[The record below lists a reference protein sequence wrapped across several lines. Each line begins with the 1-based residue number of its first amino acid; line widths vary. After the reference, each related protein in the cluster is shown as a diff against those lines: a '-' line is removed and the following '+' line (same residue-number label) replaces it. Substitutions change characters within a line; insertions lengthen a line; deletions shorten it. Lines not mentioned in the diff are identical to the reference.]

1 MTASKKVRRIVRFR
15 ILFLFSSFSLLQQ
28 GPGKGDTPKRI
39 LPREGTRLRA
49 PPTDKR
55 FEGWPLG
62 RVRQPPQIAWALHPL
77 LVRGSKA
84 GHSEGFHGRLRLLG
98 LCAHY

>member
-1 MTASKKVRRIVRFR
+1 MTASEKVRRIVRFR

-28 GPGKGDTPKRI
+28 GSGKGDTLKRI

-49 PPTDKR
+49 S
-55 FEGWPLG
+55 
-62 RVRQPPQIAWALHPL
+62 L
-77 LVRGSKA
+77 LIRGSKA
-84 GHSEGFHGRLRLLG
+84 GPSEGFNDRLRLLG